1 MINEIH
7 EKFKSDLLK
16 IFQSE
21 IQDYDF
27 GIYKILNFKRKQIQ
41 NLISNFNPLVL
52 SEELSKNIH
61 NFLLKF
67 FSQYYEK
74 GDLCYNKRHNE
85 NNITCSNENE
95 VLLHWVN
102 KDQHYVKSID
112 FYNKSGKIISKDY
125 FIHKDLKGFLKS
137 ELNVFIRNEILGFE
151 VLKKL
156 EYEDLQI
163 YLETAKVVEEIA
175 IKIIDFLAQIENFQ
189 VQLWNKRNFVLE
201 TNYVITLDKV
211 KEYAGESF
219 LEQIL
224 HKILNNQ
231 EQMKEWFNLFEIKI
245 NNKSELIK
253 SKTNNN
259 SKWEHLTID
268 TKYFDEEF
276 KWELI
281 TALTH
286 SHNLDKILDG
296 ILIKSENFQ
305 ALNLIMKKWSE
316 KVNLIYIDPPFNT
329 GNKGFLYKND
339 YLDSSWLVMMLNRL
353 NQARDMLN
361 KNGNIFVRIDNR
373 GNHYIRF
380 LLDMVFGKPNFRNE
394 IIINKTRA
402 KKQIKKP
409 FIQQTESLFFY
420 SINDDYYFNQ
430 IEHKRKEPKW
440 YELLDLPRSNKNPRN
455 ILGNQYYPPKNRR
468 WGLSQ
473 QRIDAFEQE
482 GKVRI
487 NKKKKY
493 VDCFGNVINE
503 KPELYYDLEPVR
515 NDWLDI
521 PGYSQVHKFS
531 TENSEELLQRVIES
545 GSREKDVILDFF
557 LGSGTTSATA
567 HKINRRW
574 IGIEMGDHFESF
586 ILPRMKSVLKGER
599 SGISKTMN
607 TKKGGFF
614 KYHYL
619 EQFEDS
625 IENVKFEQSEKALFE
640 FDDKGSQLIF
650 NIDNVDDPFQ
660 FKLKISDNHK
670 SKVVNVDLIET
681 FNYLIGLLV
690 EKVQKIKNND
700 KNYIIIT
707 GKANNDQII
716 IVWHEITD
724 LNYEQ
729 DKEFIKENLKD
740 RNYDILYVNGS
751 CSVEGYNPIAVEL
764 KKLICGC

>member
-1 MINEIH
+1 MSNEIH

-16 IFQSE
+16 ILQSE

-52 SEELSKNIH
+52 SEELSEDIH

-74 GDLCYNKRHNE
+74 GDLYYKRRLNE
-85 NNITCSNENE
+85 NYITYSNENE

-102 KDQHYVKSID
+102 KDRHYVKSID
-112 FYNKSGKIISKDY
+112 SYNKSGKIISKDY

-137 ELNVFIRNEILGFE
+137 ELNVFISNEILGFE

-163 YLETAKVVEEIA
+163 CLETAKVVEEIA

-219 LEQIL
+219 LEKIL

-245 NNKSELIK
+245 NNKSELTK
-253 SKTNNN
+253 SKT
-259 SKWEHLTID
+259 KHLTID

-286 SHNLDKILDG
+286 SQNLDNILDG

-329 GNKGFLYKND
+329 GRKEFLYKND
-339 YLDSSWLVMMLNRL
+339 YLDSSWLVMMFNRL
-353 NQARDMLN
+353 NQARDILN

-380 LLDMVFGKPNFRNE
+380 LLDMAFDKPNFRNE

-402 KKQIKKP
+402 KRQIKKP

-440 YELLDLPRSNKNPRN
+440 YELLDLPRSNKNPRSV
-455 ILGNQYYPPKNRR
+455 LGNKYYPPKNRR

-473 QRIDAFEQE
+473 QRIDVFEQK

-493 VDCFGNVINE
+493 IDCFGNVINE

-515 NDWLDI
+515 NNWLDI

-614 KYHYL
+614 KYHFL

-625 IENVKFEQSEKALFE
+625 IENIKFEQSEKALFE

-650 NIDNVDDPFQ
+650 NIDNVEDPFQ
-660 FKLKISDNHK
+660 FKLKISENHK

-707 GKANNDQII
+707 GKANGDQIV
-716 IVWHEITD
+716 IVWRDIID
-724 LNYEQ
+724 LDYEQ
-729 DKEFIKENLKD
+729 DKKFVIENLKD
-740 RNYDILYVNGS
+740 SNFDVLYVNGS
-751 CSVEGYNPIAVEL
+751 CSVEGYNPIEVEL